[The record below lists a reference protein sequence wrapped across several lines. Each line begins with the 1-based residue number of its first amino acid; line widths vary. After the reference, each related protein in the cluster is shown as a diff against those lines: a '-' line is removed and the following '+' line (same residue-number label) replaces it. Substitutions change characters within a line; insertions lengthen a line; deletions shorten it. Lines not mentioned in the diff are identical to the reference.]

1 MITDQARIDGL
12 LIAHATFVRDVAIP
26 NEDRV
31 EREDRVGD
39 DLVAEM
45 RKLGTFGWSIPKAYG
60 GSELTTEELALAFI
74 ELSQCSVAFRVV
86 GAQNAGIGS
95 ECLIRDGTPEQKQRY
110 LPRLASG
117 ELIGCLALTEESAG
131 LRCHGA
137 EDAGASD
144 GRRRLCAQRRQAL
157 HHARAHRGP
166 VHGAGAHRRQRPRLG
181 WHHGVP
187 DRARHA
193 RALHQR
199 PTPKMGQEGAP
210 IGEVYLEDCRVPA
223 GAIIGLEP
231 GKGFATVMKCLN
243 KQRVNLA
250 ALSTGPAIRLLDE
263 GIAYA
268 RERHQ
273 SGRPIGEFQLV
284 QAMLAECKVEIEA
297 TRALILETARKRDR
311 GEDVTMDVSLCKYLA
326 TEMCCR
332 VADRIVQVFGGQGY
346 VKGRGIERFYRDVRA
361 ARIYEGTSQ
370 IHLLNIAKHL
380 LREPS
385 RSPAGLKR
393 APAAVSPPGGC
404 WRRGSPWRTSPR
416 RRPPAPPARP
426 GPAGP

>member
-1 MITDQARIDGL
+1 VITDQARIEDL
-12 LIAHATFVRDVAIP
+12 LVRTRKFVREIAIP

-31 EREDRVGD
+31 EREDRVGE
-39 DLVAEM
+39 DLVAAM
-45 RKLGTFGWSIPKAYG
+45 RQLGTFGWSIPRQYG
-60 GSELTTEELALAFI
+60 GSGLTTEELALAFL

-117 ELIGCLALTEESAG
+117 ELLGCLALTEEGAGSDATALTTRAEPAADGGYVLNGAKRYITLAPIAGLFTVLARTGGNPRGSAG
-131 LRCHGA
+131 ISAFLV
-137 EDAGASD
+137 E
-144 GRRRLCAQRRQAL
+144 
-157 HHARAHRGP
+157 RGTP
-166 VHGAGAHRRQRPRLG
+166 GLSTSS
-181 WHHGVP
+181 
-187 DRARHA
+187 
-193 RALHQR
+193 

-210 IGEVYLEDCRVPA
+210 IGEVYLENCRVPA
-223 GAIIGLEP
+223 DAIVGLEP

-273 SGRPIGEFQLV
+273 SGRAIGEFQLV

-297 TRALILETARKRDR
+297 TRALILQTARKRDR

-370 IHLLNIAKHL
+370 IHLLNIARHL
-380 LREPS
+380 LREPGN
-385 RSPAGLKR
+385 A
-393 APAAVSPPGGC
+393 
-404 WRRGSPWRTSPR
+404 
-416 RRPPAPPARP
+416 
-426 GPAGP
+426 